1 MEIKKY
7 SGANFV
13 RICNHHFN
21 QLVRSYLGSS
31 SRSNRANDRYNDL
44 FTRSIRL
51 CVYNSMLY
59 EERKN
64 RNRSIQFRYVFPKLN
79 SDPFPHLAIDPV
91 DLPILI
97 LQLATHIDRHVSQ
110 ITDHRVHLAH
120 ILLHLRFTGI
130 VRDLG
135 DITALRAKPVAIVH
149 HPLGLV
155 VHHLTVVVPFPRAFV
170 LLEAGASVQRDRFIS
185 VCTNMYTRLESKD
198 TLKTSKYSSIVC
210 FKHFFVF
217 LKCQSL
223 KS

>member
-1 MEIKKY
+1 MKRGRTEIDP
-7 SGANFV
+7 SNFV
-13 RICNHHFN
+13 TF
-21 QLVRSYLGSS
+21 S
-31 SRSNRANDRYNDL
+31 
-44 FTRSIRL
+44 
-51 CVYNSMLY
+51 
-59 EERKN
+59 
-64 RNRSIQFRYVFPKLN
+64 PKHN

-155 VHHLTVVVPFPRAFV
+155 VHHLTVIVPFPRAFV
-170 LLEAGASVQRDRFIS
+170 LLEAGASAHNKIV
-185 VCTNMYTRLESKD
+185 
-198 TLKTSKYSSIVC
+198 SSARMHEYIYIY
-210 FKHFFVF
+210 KIE
-217 LKCQSL
+217 K
-223 KS
+223 